1 MTKNVT
7 GPRFWENMTSILV
20 TASNVLT
27 TSGTNFFFVG
37 ILFFGVAFD
46 FKPIFGIQQISTL
59 GRLTRSMR
67 RVFRFL
73 ANFKKILN
81 YFEIFETIFENVSVF

>member
-1 MTKNVT
+1 MTKKVA
-7 GPRFWENMTSILV
+7 GLRFWENMTSILV

-27 TSGTNFFFVG
+27 TSGTNFFLVL

-46 FKPIFGIQQISTL
+46 FKPIFGTQEISTL

-67 RVFRFL
+67 RVFRNL
-73 ANFKKILN
+73 TILKKILN
-81 YFEIFETIFENVSVF
+81 YFEIFEIIFENVPVF

>member
-1 MTKNVT
+1 MGKYDEYTRHRIERVNDLRDKH
-7 GPRFWENMTSILV
+7 
-20 TASNVLT
+20 
-27 TSGTNFFFVG
+27 FFVG

-46 FKPIFGIQQISTL
+46 LKPIFGIQQISTL

-81 YFEIFETIFENVSVF
+81 YFEIIETIFENVPVL